1 MELMR
6 DTIDVS
12 KREYAPKKKWCSI
25 IYSGL
30 WYIRVYYSRLN
41 MHREDKG
48 VSQSRPVKRI
58 KSCKSEF
65 HKWKALALTSHNL

>member
-1 MELMR
+1 MHPITKKCR
-6 DTIDVS
+6 DII
-12 KREYAPKKKWCSI
+12 CSRF
-25 IYSGL
+25 

-48 VSQSRPVKRI
+48 ISQSCPVKCI

-65 HKWKALALTSHNL
+65 HKWEALALASQNL